1 MDPLRNHRPL
11 ALALALG
18 CAGAFAGASVAG
30 GDPPARKPA
39 PGAEPR
45 VELLR
50 AEGIRRYQAR
60 EYAQAL
66 RAFEEAL
73 AAARG
78 SEAGDLKELVART
91 RSALGLELL
100 SAGELRQAGTFFREA
115 LRESSDAYAHFGLG
129 FINFLKLED
138 AVALEHLE
146 AAARLDAASTA
157 TQKLLGLIDYRRGR
171 TAEALSR
178 MDRALALDPKDREAA
193 ALKERWTLELSA
205 VSGFREFRR
214 GVAILRAEPA
224 FAEARAGEVFD
235 RLDRARREIGEALQ
249 AELGEALVVVL
260 FAPDTFHRATKSYHW
275 VGGLYDGQVKLVYPA
290 GDPPAPGELQALDE
304 AIRHEI
310 AHVFVRRL
318 CSECPVWLNEGIAQ
332 HFERP
337 GRGAEVASMLRE
349 RARARIRFEDVP
361 GRLWEVD
368 DEAFARQT
376 YLQGLGFVEFL
387 VERFLEFRLGLL
399 LRAIHEE
406 GSLKKGF
413 ETVYGLSLE
422 SAEVEWWAWVRESG
436 ARSPGASEGASKP
449 PRGGT

>member
-1 MDPLRNHRPL
+1 MDPFRNQHPLVL
-11 ALALALG
+11 ALAVG
-18 CAGAFAGASVAG
+18 CASTCVGASLAAG
-30 GDPPARKPA
+30 EPPVRKPA

-50 AEGIRRYQAR
+50 SEGIRRYQAR

-73 AAARG
+73 AAAQG
-78 SEAGDLKELVART
+78 PEAAELKDLVART

-100 SAGELRQAGTFFREA
+100 NAGELRQAGTFFREA
-115 LRESSDAYAHFGLG
+115 LRDSSDAYAHFGLG
-129 FINFLKLED
+129 FIHFLKLED

-146 AAARLDAASTA
+146 TAARLDAASSA

-171 TAEALSR
+171 TAEALGR
-178 MDRALALDPKDREAA
+178 MEKALRLDPKDREAA
-193 ALKERWTLELSA
+193 TLKERWTLELSA

-214 GVAILRAEPA
+214 GAAVVRAEPG
-224 FAEARAGEVFD
+224 FAEARVEEVFD

-249 AELGEALVVVL
+249 AELAETLVIVL
-260 FAPDTFHRATKSYHW
+260 FSPDTFHRATKSYHW
-275 VGGLYDGQVKLVYPA
+275 VGGLYDGQVKLVHPA
-290 GDPPAPGELQALDE
+290 GDPPAPGDAEAFDE
-304 AIRHEI
+304 AIRHEM

-318 CSECPVWLNEGIAQ
+318 CAECPVWLNEGIAQ

-337 GRGAEVASMLRE
+337 GRGAEVAAMVRDG
-349 RARARIRFEDVP
+349 ARARIRFEDVP
-361 GRLWEVD
+361 ARLWEVD

-387 VERFLEFRLGLL
+387 IERFLEFRLGLL
-399 LRAIHEE
+399 LRAIREE

-422 SAEVEWWAWVRESG
+422 QAEAEWWSWVAESG
-436 ARSPGASEGASKP
+436 SRGPKAPEGASKP